1 MSVAQQIHLFP
12 VRHHSPRASV
22 VLHDFLEEVQPRL
35 VLVEGPSDAG
45 ALVDVLV
52 DAETT
57 PPVAILAYR
66 TDGVPGSS
74 LWPFAA
80 YSPEYVAVRWAR
92 EHGREVRFI
101 DVSAAQ
107 VLARAARRHE
117 TEPEGAGDDPLRSPW
132 SVIVEATDFR
142 SFDELWE
149 ARFEA
154 PAHGHAGFREAL
166 RELSETVR
174 THDGSTE
181 ETKSRDAVMQAAIE
195 RAVADGFAPG
205 EIVAVLGAAHVAALF
220 AGDVEPAKAALHTDE
235 VPTALTLIP
244 YSFPRLAEQL
254 GYGAGNRA
262 PLYYQRAYDAGGD
275 YQRATLEVLVDFTDH
290 LRLRGFSVS
299 LADTIE
305 AYRLACLLA
314 DMRGKSGPGIDEVRE
329 ATIATLCRGESA
341 HVDGFLWSSVVGK
354 GVGRVAKGIGK
365 NSLQTEFWET
375 VRHHKLPDTDETVA
389 VSLKLADTTQLA
401 ASTFLHRL
409 RVLDVP
415 YAALV
420 GARKAKSEPDA
431 AGFSV
436 LARVREGWQVQWT
449 PSTEVALVERIV
461 LGESFQAAAERAL
474 EARLADRKTVGD
486 ASEVLVDAVLVAA
499 AGAVAQALAACDAL
513 AAHDDDMASLAR
525 ACRALGGLAS
535 YGSSRKE
542 LGADDRVLVP
552 LLQKTF
558 ARATLRLPYAVS
570 CGDDEAASVTGAM
583 RVLQELAMTQP
594 AVDKAGWVEALQEV
608 ARSFAVHPRCA
619 GTAAGLLLVARMWED
634 AALAREL
641 GLRLSAVSEPAK
653 TADFIAGFLEVNA
666 LAMVKNRDVV
676 TMLDGYLQSLS
687 DDDFRDAIPA
697 LRRALADLGK
707 TERRYLVESVVAVR
721 GHATGGAAQQAAR
734 VLTEQDQ
741 AQLRAASADIQA
753 AMDDLDDLL

>member
-1 MSVAQQIHLFP
+1 MSDAALVHLFP

-22 VLHDFLEEVQPRL
+22 VLHAFLEHVQPDK
-35 VLVEGPSDAG
+35 VLIEGPSDAG
-45 ALVDVLV
+45 ALIDVLV
-52 DAETT
+52 DAETA

-66 TDGVPGSS
+66 TDGVPGST

-80 YSPEYVAVRWAR
+80 YSPEYVALRWAR
-92 EHGREVRFI
+92 EHGKEARFV

-107 VLARAARRHE
+107 VLARASRQA
-117 TEPEGAGDDPLRSPW
+117 TAEPEGAGDDPLRSPW
-132 SVIVEATDFR
+132 SVIVDQTDFR

-154 PAHGHAGFREAL
+154 PAHSHAGFREAL
-166 RELSETVR
+166 RELAETVR
-174 THDGSTE
+174 LHDGSTE
-181 ETKSRDAVMQAAIE
+181 ETKSRDAVLRAGIE
-195 RAVADGFAPG
+195 RALAEGTPADK
-205 EIVAVLGAAHVAALF
+205 IVAVFGAAHVAAIA
-220 AGDVEPAKAALHTDE
+220 AGDVDPAKAALHREE
-235 VPTALTLIP
+235 VPTSLTVIP

-262 PLYYQRAYDAGGD
+262 PLYYQRAFDAGGD

-305 AYRLACLLA
+305 AYRLACMLS

-354 GVGRVAKGIGK
+354 GVGRVARGIGK
-365 NSLQTEFWET
+365 NSLQTEFWTT
-375 VRHHKLPDTDETVA
+375 VRHYNLPETDETVA
-389 VSLKLADTTQLA
+389 VSLKLADTTQLE

-415 YAALV
+415 YAGLV
-420 GARKAKSEPDA
+420 GARKARGDPEPGGFA
-431 AGFSV
+431 A
-436 LARVREGWQVQWT
+436 LARVRESWQVQWT

-474 EARLADRKTVGD
+474 EARLAERKTVGD

-499 AGAVAQALAACDAL
+499 GGAVAQALAACDAL
-513 AAHDDDMASLAR
+513 AAHDDDVSSLAR

-535 YGSSRKE
+535 YGSSRKS

-558 ARATLRLPYAVS
+558 ARATLRLPYAAG
-570 CGDDEAASVTGAM
+570 CGDGEAPAVTGAM
-583 RVLQELAMTQP
+583 RVLQELAMTQG
-594 AVDKAGWVEALQEV
+594 AVDRDGWVAALEEV
-608 ARSFAVHPRCA
+608 ARSFSAHPRCA
-619 GTAAGLLLVARMWED
+619 GTAAGLLLVSRLWDD
-634 AALAREL
+634 ASLAREL

-653 TADFIAGFLEVNA
+653 TADFVAGFLEVNA
-666 LAMVKNRDVV
+666 LAMVKDRDVV
-676 TMLDGYLQSLS
+676 GILDAYLQSLS
-687 DDDFRDAIPA
+687 DEAFRDAIPA

-721 GHATGGAAQQAAR
+721 GHAASGGAAEAAR

-741 AQLRAASADIQA
+741 AQLRAASAEIQQ